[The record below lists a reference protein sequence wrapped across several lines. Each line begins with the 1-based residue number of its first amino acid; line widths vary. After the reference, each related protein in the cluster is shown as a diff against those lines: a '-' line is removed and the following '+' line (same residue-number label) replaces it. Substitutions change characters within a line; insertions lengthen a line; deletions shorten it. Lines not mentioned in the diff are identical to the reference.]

1 MNHSSSAAAISSNST
16 LEDYFKNPAVG
27 QANVFH
33 TSEMHLRAEALLAGI
48 AETAFGAGCENESA
62 GHCLPSLLAFEFGKP
77 FSHLFG
83 SEPLEVVLRA
93 GGEGLQSSATCFFV
107 WQ

>member
-1 MNHSSSAAAISSNST
+1 MNRSTSAAAISSNST
-16 LEDYFKNPAVG
+16 LEDSFKNPAVG

-33 TSEMHLRAEALLAGI
+33 TNEIHLRAEALLAGI
-48 AETAFGAGCENESA
+48 AGTAFGADCENESA
-62 GHCLPSLLAFEFGKP
+62 EHCLFSLLAFEFGQP

-93 GGEGLQSSATCFFV
+93 GGEGLQSSATWFFV